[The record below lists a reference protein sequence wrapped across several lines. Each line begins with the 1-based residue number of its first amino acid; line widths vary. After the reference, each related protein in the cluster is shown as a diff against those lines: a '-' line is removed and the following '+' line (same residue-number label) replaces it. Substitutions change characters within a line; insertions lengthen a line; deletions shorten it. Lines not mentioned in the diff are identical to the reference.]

1 MNGKK
6 GVWVLIA
13 SEHQDLDQTE
23 QLLELRCLLLSEKK
37 TKVLDYVNCLR
48 KVHDIG

>member
-23 QLLELRCLLLSEKK
+23 QLLELRCLLLAEKK
-37 TKVLDYVNCLR
+37 TNSARLCKLFT
-48 KVHDIG
+48 